1 LKKEPFSNEKNQSES
16 SFSVSICLIV
26 HETIS
31 LKIITNIKT
40 TKRPKTMFCLSKKF
54 IESLLLEIE
63 FSPNWLLVL
72 LYGIFSLDFWF
83 SF

>member
-40 TKRPKTMFCLSKKF
+40 TKRPKTMFCFSNKF

-63 FSPNWLLVL
+63 FSPNWLLAL